1 MPKKVNSRPLTNNE
15 MNKLVLNLLKEE
27 QNGHNVISGD
37 LFKPVKR
44 GIHFSKQTISEALGL
59 ITCCALFQICPYF
72 IHDYVPM
79 ILVRAGMILLAFLE
93 IQNSSTFGTIF
104 EEPFTES
111 YNDICYSVHNNLVI
125 SALNNSKLK
134 DDLSRDLI
142 FARIIGKEFDAWNI
156 MDKAKIDKYAKT
168 TSKTYNYKKAKQL
181 ANSVDNEIKQT
192 IIKPYLE
199 ENIIQKKVEKA
210 NAS

>member
-72 IHDYVPM
+72 IHDHVPM
-79 ILVRAGMILLAFLE
+79 VLFRIGMILLAFLE

-111 YNDICYSVHNNLVI
+111 
-125 SALNNSKLK
+125 
-134 DDLSRDLI
+134 
-142 FARIIGKEFDAWNI
+142 
-156 MDKAKIDKYAKT
+156 
-168 TSKTYNYKKAKQL
+168 
-181 ANSVDNEIKQT
+181 
-192 IIKPYLE
+192 
-199 ENIIQKKVEKA
+199 
-210 NAS
+210 

>member
-59 ITCCALFQICPYF
+59 ITCYALFQICPYF
-72 IHDYVPM
+72 IHDYGQM
-79 ILVRAGMILLAFLE
+79 ILFRAGMILLVFLE

>member
-1 MPKKVNSRPLTNNE
+1 MPKKVNSKPLTNNE

-27 QNGHNVISGD
+27 QNGHNIISGD

-44 GIHFSKQTISEALGL
+44 GIHFSRQTISDALSL

-72 IHDYVPM
+72 IHDHAPM
-79 ILVRAGMILLAFLE
+79 ILFRAGMILLAFLE

-104 EEPFTES
+104 EEPFTET

-168 TSKTYNYKKAKQL
+168 TSKAYSYKKTKQL

>member
-1 MPKKVNSRPLTNNE
+1 MPKKVNSKPLTNKE

-27 QNGHNVISGD
+27 QNGHNIISGN
-37 LFKPVKR
+37 LFKPIKR
-44 GIHFSKQTISEALGL
+44 GIHFSKQTISEALR
-59 ITCCALFQICPYF
+59 IFTCCALFQICPYF
-72 IHDYVPM
+72 IHDHVPM
-79 ILVRAGMILLAFLE
+79 ILLRIGMILLAFLE

-142 FARIIGKEFDAWNI
+142 FAYIIGKKFDAWNI
-156 MDKAKIDKYAKT
+156 MDKVKINKYANAA
-168 TSKTYNYKKAKQL
+168 SKAYSYKKTKQL
-181 ANSVDNEIKQT
+181 ANSVDNEIKQK

-199 ENIIQKKVEKA
+199 ENII
-210 NAS
+210 

>member
-44 GIHFSKQTISEALGL
+44 GIHFSKQTISDALGL
-59 ITCCALFQICPYF
+59 ITCCALFQIGPYF
-72 IHDYVPM
+72 IHDYGPM
-79 ILVRAGMILLAFLE
+79 ILFRAGMILLVFLE

-181 ANSVDNEIKQT
+181 ANNVDNEIKQT

>member
-1 MPKKVNSRPLTNNE
+1 MPKKVNSKPLTNKE

-27 QNGHNVISGD
+27 QNGHNIISGD

-44 GIHFSKQTISEALGL
+44 EIHFSKQTISEALGL

-72 IHDYVPM
+72 IYDHVPM
-79 ILVRAGMILLAFLE
+79 VLFRIGMILFRIGMILLAFLE

-104 EEPFTES
+104 EEPFTET
-111 YNDICYSVHNNLVI
+111 YNDVCYSVYNNLVI

-134 DDLSRDLI
+134 DDLSHDLI
-142 FARIIGKEFDAWNI
+142 FAYIIGKEFDAWNI
-156 MDKAKIDKYAKT
+156 MDKAKIDKYANT
-168 TSKTYNYKKAKQL
+168 ESKTYSYKKTKQL

-192 IIKPYLE
+192 IIKPYLK
-199 ENIIQKKVEKA
+199 ENII
-210 NAS
+210 